1 MMTTSAED
9 LPNDALVAIYS
20 YLRATESISCR
31 GVCQKWHKSVAAGA
45 GTIQIQVRRCLTNSS
60 RKITENIQ
68 EDIIWSVTLF
78 GRVKKKGNINDG
90 GDDNEG
96 GAGVVTTLSTSFPE
110 RRTRGH
116 LPSPSSQ
123 TSQDMGNTIP
133 AAHAFVCDE
142 LSENDRADALNSAM
156 NCTLTTRHPC
166 NAAIQI
172 ENPLAQSPFITIDLS
187 SSSSKFQYGV
197 REKNKNHTYQKICKE
212 KKARTL
218 SSSITRIDVSCLKH
232 LRVISVG
239 GCGYLKSLLLPKSIQ
254 SVDAKGCSGLLRI
267 GFPNGCDG
275 SLQSLDLNGCRK
287 LKRFQSGGDS
297 LFGVNTADL
306 LCNIT
311 HLDMSQLP
319 KEGLLNEEFCR
330 GLQSTNHLQMFSLRY
345 CASDAIITALAD
357 SQSARSGQ
365 LRLVD
370 IAFSIKVTDESVKLL
385 ARNGPVLER
394 INMRG
399 CKGITGECYN
409 NIPVYLERR
418 RRRRRG
424 SGGETGCEEEEM
436 NESFPSSRKGDN
448 LFFFCKK

>member
-1 MMTTSAED
+1 MHENSMSLLTED
-9 LPNDALVAIYS
+9 LPTDALVAIYS

-31 GVCQKWHKSVAAGA
+31 GVCQKWSGTAGA
-45 GTIQIQVRRCLTNSS
+45 GTIQVQVRRCLINSS
-60 RKITENIQ
+60 RKITPHDQ
-68 EDIIWSVTLF
+68 EDIIGSITLF
-78 GRVKKKGNINDG
+78 GRVKKKGHINGGG
-90 GDDNEG
+90 GDDEG
-96 GAGVVTTLSTSFPE
+96 GIGVVTAHSNSIPE
-110 RRTRGH
+110 RIRGH

-123 TSQDMGNTIP
+123 TSQDMSNTIP
-133 AAHAFVCDE
+133 AAYAFVCDE
-142 LSENDRADALNSAM
+142 LSENDRADALNSVM
-156 NCTLTTRHPC
+156 IRCTLTTRHPC

-197 REKNKNHTYQKICKE
+197 SEKNKNHTYQTICKE
-212 KKARTL
+212 KKVRTL
-218 SSSITRIDVSCLKH
+218 RSSITRIDISCLKH

-239 GCGYLKSLLLPKSIQ
+239 GCGYLRSLLLPKSIQ
-254 SVDAKGCSGLLRI
+254 SVDAKGCSELLRI

-275 SLQSLDLNGCRK
+275 SLQSLDLNGCRI
-287 LKRFQSGGDS
+287 LKRIDDS

-319 KEGLLNEEFCR
+319 KEGLLNEEFCI

-370 IAFSIKVTDESVKLL
+370 IAFSVNVTDESVKLL
-385 ARNGPVLER
+385 ARNGPALER

-399 CKGITGECYN
+399 CRGITGECYN

-418 RRRRRG
+418 RRRG
-424 SGGETGCEEEEM
+424 SGGETGCEDEEM
-436 NESFPSSRKGDN
+436 DAFPSSRKGDN
-448 LFFFCKK
+448 LFYFCKK

>member
-1 MMTTSAED
+1 MMTTSAAD
-9 LPNDALVAIYS
+9 LPNDALVSIFK

-31 GVCQKWHKSVAAGA
+31 GVCQKWQRTAGA
-45 GTIQIQVRRCLTNSS
+45 GTIQVQVRRYFTHH
-60 RKITENIQ
+60 ITYRGNEH
-68 EDIIWSVTLF
+68 EDIIIGTITLF
-78 GRVKKKGNINDG
+78 GRVKKKENINGG

-96 GAGVVTTLSTSFPE
+96 GVGVVTAHSNSIPE
-110 RRTRGH
+110 RIRGH

-123 TSQDMGNTIP
+123 TFQDMSNTIP
-133 AAHAFVCDE
+133 AVHAFACDE
-142 LSENDRADALNSAM
+142 LSDNDRADALKSAM
-156 NCTLTTRHPC
+156 NCTLTTKHPC

-172 ENPLAQSPFITIDLS
+172 ENTQSPFITIDLS

-197 REKNKNHTYQKICKE
+197 SEKNKNHTHQTICK
-212 KKARTL
+212 KKNVRSL
-218 SSSITRIDVSCLKH
+218 RSSVTRIDISCLKH
-232 LRVISVG
+232 LRVISVS

-254 SVDAKGCSGLLRI
+254 SVDAKGCSELLRI

-306 LCNIT
+306 LRNIT

-319 KEGLLNEEFCR
+319 KEGLLNEEFCL

-345 CASDAIITALAD
+345 CASDAIIRALAD

-370 IAFSIKVTDESVKLL
+370 IAFSTKVTDESVKML
-385 ARNGPVLER
+385 ARNGPALER

-418 RRRRRG
+418 RRRRG

-436 NESFPSSRKGDN
+436 DESFPSSRKGDN

>member
-1 MMTTSAED
+1 MTISAKD
-9 LPNDALVAIYS
+9 LPTDALVSIFS
-20 YLRATESISCR
+20 YLKATESISCR
-31 GVCQKWHKSVAAGA
+31 GVCQKWSGTAGA
-45 GTIQIQVRRCLTNSS
+45 GTIQVQVRRCFNDSS
-60 RKITENIQ
+60 RQGNNGRSQCNNQGNTH
-68 EDIIWSVTLF
+68 EDIIGSVTLV
-78 GRVKKKGNINDG
+78 GRVKSP
-90 GDDNEG
+90 DNEG
-96 GAGVVTTLSTSFPE
+96 GVGVVTTHSNSIPE
-110 RRTRGH
+110 RRIRGH

-123 TSQDMGNTIP
+123 VSQDMSNTIP
-133 AAHAFVCDE
+133 AYLSFACDG
-142 LSENDRADALNSAM
+142 LSENDREYAYNSAM
-156 NCTLTTRHPC
+156 LCTLTTKHPC

-172 ENPLAQSPFITIDLS
+172 ENILSFFVTIDLS

-197 REKNKNHTYQKICKE
+197 SEKNKNHIHQTICKE
-212 KKARTL
+212 KKVRSL
-218 SSSITRIDVSCLKH
+218 RSSITRIDISCLKH

-239 GCGYLKSLLLPKSIQ
+239 GCGCLKSLLLPKSIQ
-254 SVDAKGCSGLLRI
+254 SVDAKGCSELFRI

-287 LKRFQSGGDS
+287 LKRFQSGGDR
-297 LFGVNTADL
+297 LFGVNTADVF
-306 LCNIT
+306 CNIT
-311 HLDMSQLP
+311 HSDMSQLP

-330 GLQSTNHLQMFSLRY
+330 GLRSTNHLQMFSLRY

-385 ARNGPVLER
+385 ARNSPALER

-418 RRRRRG
+418 RRRGG
-424 SGGETGCEEEEM
+424 SGGETVCEEEEM
-436 NESFPSSRKGDN
+436 DESFPSSRKGDN

>member
-1 MMTTSAED
+1 
-9 LPNDALVAIYS
+9 
-20 YLRATESISCR
+20 
-31 GVCQKWHKSVAAGA
+31 
-45 GTIQIQVRRCLTNSS
+45 
-60 RKITENIQ
+60 
-68 EDIIWSVTLF
+68 
-78 GRVKKKGNINDG
+78 
-90 GDDNEG
+90 
-96 GAGVVTTLSTSFPE
+96 
-110 RRTRGH
+110 
-116 LPSPSSQ
+116 
-123 TSQDMGNTIP
+123 
-133 AAHAFVCDE
+133 
-142 LSENDRADALNSAM
+142 M
-156 NCTLTTRHPC
+156 NCKLTTKHPC

-172 ENPLAQSPFITIDLS
+172 ENTQSPFITIDLS

-197 REKNKNHTYQKICKE
+197 SEKNKNHTHQKICKE
-212 KKARTL
+212 KKVRTL
-218 SSSITRIDVSCLKH
+218 RSSIARIDISSLKH

-254 SVDAKGCSGLLRI
+254 SVDAKGCSELLRI
-267 GFPNGCDG
+267 GFPNGCGCDG

-287 LKRFQSGGDS
+287 LKRWIGDS

-345 CASDAIITALAD
+345 CASDAIIEAFAD

-365 LRLVD
+365 RLVD
-370 IAFSIKVTDESVKLL
+370 IAFTKVTDESVKLL
-385 ARNGPVLER
+385 ARNGPALER

-418 RRRRRG
+418 RRRRG

-436 NESFPSSRKGDN
+436 DPFVTER
-448 LFFFCKK
+448 